1 MSNQKFISGIYNY
14 CDRWCERCTF
24 TSRCR
29 NYENTG
35 KLSPEQLDI
44 NNKSFW
50 DTITAN
56 FSKAIELLQKAAMQH
71 GIDINQ
77 PMTNEEEEAYKKRET
92 LIKTATKNHQLPK
105 LCKQYQKT
113 VRQFLKESEGLINKT
128 RELVSELHMGL
139 KSEEDVVYTMANL
152 GDCFDIIQWYLF
164 FIDVKLQRAL
174 HGKLE
179 GESWEDNNGY
189 ARDSD
194 GSAKIAIIAVERSMN
209 AWVKI
214 YELMPSS
221 EDVALASLSLL
232 SKIKRLALQVFPKAM
247 EFKRPGFDN

>member
-1 MSNQKFISGIYNY
+1 M
-14 CDRWCERCTF
+14 
-24 TSRCR
+24 
-29 NYENTG
+29 
-35 KLSPEQLDI
+35 
-44 NNKSFW
+44 
-50 DTITAN
+50 
-56 FSKAIELLQKAAMQH
+56 
-71 GIDINQ
+71 
-77 PMTNEEEEAYKKRET
+77 
-92 LIKTATKNHQLPK
+92 
-105 LCKQYQKT
+105 
-113 VRQFLKESEGLINKT
+113 
-128 RELVSELHMGL
+128 
-139 KSEEDVVYTMANL
+139 
-152 GDCFDIIQWYLF
+152 
-164 FIDVKLQRAL
+164 

-189 ARDSD
+189 PRDSD